1 MPRNICFTLVWF
13 SVLALCTACGGG
25 GARIP
30 GGGNPNPTPTAQA
43 CAALPASTLSSDSLG
58 GIVDAAVATE
68 MKAQGMP
75 GMTVAIAKNGVI
87 LYAQG
92 YGYADLST
100 CQPMQA
106 TAEMQIGSITKQFTA
121 AAVLQLQNAGLLDI
135 DRTVVSYLPNYAF
148 DPRITLRML
157 LNQTSGLQDYL
168 NFPSLQQYALTG
180 APESI
185 ALNAIIQAPLLFQ
198 PGSAYA
204 YSNSNYFI
212 LGSVIEAVTSQTYAD
227 YLAASV
233 FPPAGLSNTS
243 YLRPDPSASP
253 YTQGP
258 SGPVAGKIPDPSA
271 YFAAGQLWS
280 NVQDMALWDA
290 ALLSG
295 KVIPQ
300 TLFNLMLTPAAVPYF
315 QQAYPSDYGMG
326 WLVGP
331 SVAGA
336 SLAGHPFIWHNG
348 ETASYTAFNGL
359 FTDDGFSVTV
369 LTNYSVSEGV
379 ALLDFSTKL
388 IQAICNAPA
397 AGGC

>member
-1 MPRNICFTLVWF
+1 MLRNICFTLVWF
-13 SVLALCTACGGG
+13 CGLALCTACGGG
-25 GARIP
+25 GGSTA
-30 GGGNPNPTPTAQA
+30 GGVNPTPTPTPTSQG
-43 CAALPASTLSSDSLG
+43 CAALPASNLPSDSLG

-75 GMTVAIAKNGVI
+75 GMTVAISKKGMI

-106 TAEMQIGSITKQFTA
+106 SAQMQIGSITKQFTA
-121 AAVLQLQNAGLLDI
+121 TAVLQLQNTGLLDI

-157 LNQTSGLQDYL
+157 LNQTSGLQDYI
-168 NFPSLQQYALTG
+168 NFPSLQQYAASG

-243 YLRPDPSASP
+243 YLRPDLSASP
-253 YTQGP
+253 YTQGS

-300 TLFNLMLTPAAVPYF
+300 TLFNLMLTPAAVQYF

-326 WLVGP
+326 WLVG
-331 SVAGA
+331 A
-336 SLAGHPFIWHNG
+336 SLSGHPFIWHNG

-359 FTDDGFSVTV
+359 LTDDGFSVTV
-369 LTNYSVSEGV
+369 LTNYSVSEHV
-379 ALLDFSTKL
+379 PLLNFGQNV
-388 IQAICNAPA
+388 IQALCNAPA